1 MTIRSRDNR
10 STADAW
16 RPHLAGR
23 TGRFLLASLVIVALA
38 SAAQAQPAPIANVDD
53 VNPNAFALFGGQQ
66 ITVVQGVDLF
76 EGQTITTDARG
87 LVQIV
92 FADETRMVVGP
103 NSQLVIERYLMRDPN
118 TVSEFVANALG
129 GTFRFLSGNSPS
141 DAYRINTP
149 GGTIGVRGTVFDL
162 TIDNLLRQIFVL
174 LYPQGRGG
182 LYHCVDGPGGTQ
194 RCTDLDDACGAPR
207 GRQSRQWLER
217 RGDARLHV
225 RLDGL
230 PIRDAAAAAG
240 PAISCARRVP
250 MLVRA

>member
-1 MTIRSRDNR
+1 M
-10 STADAW
+10 
-16 RPHLAGR
+16 
-23 TGRFLLASLVIVALA
+23 
-38 SAAQAQPAPIANVDD
+38 
-53 VNPNAFALFGGQQ
+53 
-66 ITVVQGVDLF
+66 F

-149 GGTIGVRGTVFDL
+149 GGTIGVRGTAFDL
-162 TIDNLLRQIFVL
+162 TIDNLLRQIFIL

-194 RCTDLDDACGAPR
+194 RCTDLDDACGALAIANPGNGWNVAAMPGYMFDWTVFPFATQQLQLVRQYRVRGAFQCLSEPEPEPEPEPEEEPDPCNDPR
-207 GRQSRQWLER
+207 GIQQRQSAQQPFPCL
-217 RGDARLHV
+217 G
-225 RLDGL
+225 
-230 PIRDAAAAAG
+230 
-240 PAISCARRVP
+240 
-250 MLVRA
+250 